1 MLIVEPGKRPGP
13 PTVLTAVEETMLIV
27 EPGKRPGPPTVLT
40 AVEKTMLIVEPG
52 KRPGPPTVLTAVE
65 KTMLIVEPGKR
76 PGPPTVL
83 TAAEETMLIV
93 EPGKRPGPPTVLT
106 ATEETMLCEWLLEM
120 SRIGYGR
127 TTEELKLVV
136 KRILDKDG
144 RPNPFCDNT
153 PGYDWFT
160 AFMKRLSIRQSESL
174 PVSRAKGCSKEEL
187 DRWFSDFYDSFGRA
201 RTAEQARVNM
211 EYR

>member
-1 MLIVEPGKRPGP
+1 
-13 PTVLTAVEETMLIV
+13 
-27 EPGKRPGPPTVLT
+27 
-40 AVEKTMLIVEPG
+40 
-52 KRPGPPTVLTAVE
+52 
-65 KTMLIVEPGKR
+65 
-76 PGPPTVL
+76 
-83 TAAEETMLIV
+83 
-93 EPGKRPGPPTVLT
+93 
-106 ATEETMLCEWLLEM
+106 MLCEWLLEM

-201 RTAEQARVNM
+201 RTAEQARVQHGIPMRVGFPSCTRQGRTSGTIIVKCCKKFHGLTLQFSGLKFYWIRSSPDYNSGTIQS
-211 EYR
+211 